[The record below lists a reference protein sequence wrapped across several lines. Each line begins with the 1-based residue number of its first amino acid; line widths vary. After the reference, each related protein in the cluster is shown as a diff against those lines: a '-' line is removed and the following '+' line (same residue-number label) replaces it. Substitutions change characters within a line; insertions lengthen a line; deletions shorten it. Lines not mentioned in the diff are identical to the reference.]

1 MGNKDSTKIKQEIS
15 NKINTEIVNITSNI
29 NKVLND
35 TSTSTVSNIV
45 NENVSQIKQ
54 STAASAN
61 MKIGDINISGDSD
74 IDISQKVDVEATT
87 KAIITIIS
95 STEQMSKMANQ
106 MAQDMANKLQND
118 SAMQAALTAASK
130 LKESEKDAGGPE
142 AMVNKVME
150 SVSKMMSAGN
160 TSEKDIETSI
170 RNEMNMK
177 ITNTTINENEIRN
190 IVKNH
195 VANNI
200 TKVNKQ
206 SCDIQVSGQ
215 LNQDIGNINASGRGK
230 LKITQ
235 TVLIKAF
242 NDCIIT
248 AMDTQKLTSDI
259 TGLQTTKTS
268 SDTANTNKQDGGM
281 KADTEVTKETVR
293 ESAIME
299 SVDNLVTTAGE
310 VGKSVIAGGTMIMIV
325 GLIAVAGIAVVF
337 LQSPDAMAMAGDVVK
352 NMKGDVKKGGGLNNP
367 YTMLIILGLL
377 ILFNQKS

>member
-15 NKINTEIVNITSNI
+15 NKINTEIVNITNNI

-45 NENVSQIKQ
+45 SENASQIKQ
-54 STAASAN
+54 STAASN
-61 MKIGDINISGDSD
+61 KMDLGELDISGDSD
-74 IDISQKVDVEATT
+74 IDISQKADIEATS
-87 KAIITIIS
+87 KAIINIIS
-95 STEQMSKMANQ
+95 STEQMAKMANQ

-177 ITNTTINENEIRN
+177 ITNSTTNENDVRN

-195 VANNI
+195 VTNNI

-206 SCDIQVSGQ
+206 SCDIQVSGDNV
-215 LNQDIGNINASGRGK
+215 LVFTKLKAYGNAK
-230 LKITQ
+230 LKISQ
-235 TVLIKAF
+235 SVLIKAF
-242 NDCIIT
+242 NDCIVS
-248 AMDTQKLTSDI
+248 AMDTQKLTSDV

-268 SDTANTNKQDGGM
+268 SDTANTNKQGADM
-281 KADTEVTKETVR
+281 KAETEVTKES
-293 ESAIME
+293 EKKSAIME
-299 SVDNLVTTAGE
+299 SVDNLVDTAGE
-310 VGKSVIAGGTMIMIV
+310 VGKSAIAGGTIIMIV
-325 GLIAVAGIAVVF
+325 GLIAVAGVAVMF
-337 LQSPDAMAMAGDVVK
+337 LQSPDAMAMAGDAAK
-352 NMKGDVKKGGGLNNP
+352 NMKKGGGLNNP
-367 YTMLIILGLL
+367 YTILIILGLL

>member
-15 NKINTEIVNITSNI
+15 NKINTEIENITSNI

-45 NENVSQIKQ
+45 SENASQIKQ
-54 STAASAN
+54 STAASN
-61 MKIGDINISGDSD
+61 KMDLGEIDISGDSD
-74 IDISQKVDVEATT
+74 IDISQKADIEATS
-87 KAIITIIS
+87 KAIINIIS
-95 STEQMSKMANQ
+95 STEQMAKMANQ

-118 SAMQAALTAASK
+118 NAMQAALTAASK

-160 TSEKDIETSI
+160 SSSKDIETSI

-177 ITNTTINENEIRN
+177 ITNKTTNENEIKN
-190 IVKNH
+190 LVKNH
-195 VANNI
+195 VENNI

-206 SCDIQVSGQ
+206 SCDIQVSGDNV
-215 LNQDIGNINASGRGK
+215 LVFKKLKASGNAK
-230 LKITQ
+230 LKISQ
-235 TVLIKAF
+235 SVLINAF
-242 NDCIIT
+242 NDCIVT

-268 SDTANTNKQDGGM
+268 ADTANANKQGADM
-281 KADTEVTKETVR
+281 KAETEVTKES
-293 ESAIME
+293 EKKSAIME

-310 VGKSVIAGGTMIMIV
+310 VGKSAIAGGTMIMIV
-325 GLIAVAGIAVVF
+325 GLIAVAGIAVFF
-337 LQSPDAMAMAGDVVK
+337 LQSPEAMAMAGDAAK
-352 NMKGDVKKGGGLNNP
+352 NMKKGGGLNNP

>member
-15 NKINTEIVNITSNI
+15 NKINTEIENITSNI

-45 NENVSQIKQ
+45 SENASQIKQ
-54 STAASAN
+54 ATAASN
-61 MKIGDINISGDSD
+61 KMDLGEINLSGDVD
-74 IDISQKVDVEATT
+74 IDISQKADIEATS
-87 KAIITIIS
+87 KAIINIIS
-95 STEQMSKMANQ
+95 STEQMAKMANQ

-118 SAMQAALTAASK
+118 NAMQAALTAASK

-160 TSEKDIETSI
+160 TSSKDIETSI

-177 ITNTTINENEIRN
+177 ITNKTTNENEIRN

-206 SCDIQVSGQ
+206 SCDIQVSGDNV
-215 LNQDIGNINASGRGK
+215 LVFKKLTASGNAK
-230 LKITQ
+230 LKISQ
-235 TVLIKAF
+235 SVLIKAF
-242 NDCIIT
+242 NDCIVT
-248 AMDTQKLTSDI
+248 AMDTQKLTSDV

-268 SDTANTNKQDGGM
+268 ADTANANKQGADM
-281 KADTEVTKETVR
+281 KAETEVTKES
-293 ESAIME
+293 EKKSAIME

-310 VGKSVIAGGTMIMIV
+310 VGKSAISGGTMIMIV
-325 GLIAVAGIAVVF
+325 GLIAVAGIAVFF
-337 LQSPDAMAMAGDVVK
+337 LQSPEAMAMAGDAVK
-352 NMKGDVKKGGGLNNP
+352 NMKKGGGLNNP

-377 ILFNQKS
+377 ILFNHKSPL

>member
-15 NKINTEIVNITSNI
+15 NKINTEIENITSNI

-45 NENVSQIKQ
+45 SENASQIKQ
-54 STAASAN
+54 STAASN
-61 MKIGDINISGDSD
+61 KMELGEINLSGDAD
-74 IDISQKVDVEATT
+74 IDISQKADIEATS
-87 KAIITIIS
+87 KAIINIIS
-95 STEQMSKMANQ
+95 STEQMAKMANQ

-160 TSEKDIETSI
+160 SSSKDIETSI

-177 ITNTTINENEIRN
+177 IVNKTTNENEIKN
-190 IVKNH
+190 LVKNH
-195 VANNI
+195 VENNI
-200 TKVNKQ
+200 KKVNKQ
-206 SCDIQVSGQ
+206 SCDIQVSGDNV
-215 LNQDIGNINASGRGK
+215 LEFRKLTASGNAK
-230 LKITQ
+230 LKISQ
-235 TVLIKAF
+235 SVLIKAF
-242 NDCIIT
+242 NDCIVT
-248 AMDTQKLTSDI
+248 SMDTQKLTSDI

-268 SDTANTNKQDGGM
+268 ADTANANKQGADM
-281 KADTEVTKETVR
+281 KAETEVTKES
-293 ESAIME
+293 EKKSAIME

-310 VGKSVIAGGTMIMIV
+310 VGKSAIAGGTMIMIV
-325 GLIAVAGIAVVF
+325 GLIAVAGIAVFF
-337 LQSPDAMAMAGDVVK
+337 LQSPEAMAMAGDAAK
-352 NMKGDVKKGGGLNNP
+352 NMKKGGGLNNP

>member
-15 NKINTEIVNITSNI
+15 NKINTEIVNITNNI

-35 TSTSTVSNIV
+35 TCTTTISNIV
-45 NENVSQIKQ
+45 NENASQIKQ
-54 STAASAN
+54 STAASN
-61 MKIGDINISGDSD
+61 TMNLGDINLSGDTD
-74 IDISQKVDVEATT
+74 IEITQKADVEATT

-95 STEQMSKMANQ
+95 STEQMSAMASQ
-106 MAQDMANKLQND
+106 MAQDMANKLSND
-118 SAMQAALTAASK
+118 NGMKAALTAASK

-177 ITNTTINENEIRN
+177 ITNSTTNENDIKN
-190 IVKNH
+190 LVKNH
-195 VANNI
+195 VENNI
-200 TKVNKQ
+200 KKVNKQ

-215 LNQDIGNINASGRGK
+215 QLLTIGNITATGGK

-235 TVLIKAF
+235 SVLIKAF
-242 NDCIIT
+242 NDCIIKS
-248 AMDTQKLTSDI
+248 MDNSKLTSDI
-259 TGLQTTKTS
+259 TGLQTTTTS
-268 SDTANTNKQDGGM
+268 ADTANTNKQDAGM

-337 LQSPDAMAMAGDVVK
+337 LQSPDAMAMAGDAVK

>member
-87 KAIITIIS
+87 KAIINIIS

-281 KADTEVTKETVR
+281 KADTEVTKET
-293 ESAIME
+293 EKSSAIMA
-299 SVDNLVTTAGE
+299 SVDNLVDTAGE
-310 VGKSVIAGGTMIMIV
+310 VGKSAIAGGTMIMIV
-325 GLIAVAGIAVVF
+325 GLIAVAGVAVMF
-337 LQSPDAMAMAGDVVK
+337 LQSPDAMAMAGDAAK
-352 NMKGDVKKGGGLNNP
+352 NMKKGGGLNNP
-367 YTMLIILGLL
+367 YTILIILGLL

>member
-15 NKINTEIVNITSNI
+15 NKINTEIQNITDNI

-35 TSTSTVSNIV
+35 TSTTTVSNIV
-45 NENVSQIKQ
+45 SENASQIKQ
-54 STAASAN
+54 STAASN
-61 MKIGDINISGDSD
+61 KMDLGEINLSGDVD
-74 IDISQKVDVEATT
+74 IDISQKADIEATS
-87 KAIITIIS
+87 KAIINIIS

-118 SAMQAALTAASK
+118 NSMQAALAAASK
-130 LKESEKDAGGPE
+130 LKESQKDAGGPE

-160 TSEKDIETSI
+160 TSDKDIETSI

-177 ITNTTINENEIRN
+177 IVNKTTNNNEIKN

-195 VANNI
+195 VENNI

-206 SCDIQVSGQ
+206 SCDIQVSGDNV
-215 LNQDIGNINASGRGK
+215 LVFKKLTASGNAK
-230 LKITQ
+230 LKISQ
-235 TVLIKAF
+235 SVLIKAF
-242 NDCIIT
+242 NDCIVT
-248 AMDTQKLTSDI
+248 AMDTQKLTSDV

-268 SDTANTNKQDGGM
+268 ADTANTTKQEAGM
-281 KADTEVTKETVR
+281 KADSDITKET
-293 ESAIME
+293 ENKSAIME
-299 SVDNLVTTAGE
+299 SVDNLVTTAGD
-310 VGKSVIAGGTMIMIV
+310 VGKSAIAGGTMVMII
-325 GLIAVAGIAVVF
+325 GLIGVAVIAVFF
-337 LQSPDAMAMAGDVVK
+337 LQSPEAMAMAGDAAK
-352 NMKGDVKKGGGLNNP
+352 NMKKKGGGLSNP

>member
-15 NKINTEIVNITSNI
+15 NKINTEIENITNNI

-45 NENVSQIKQ
+45 SENASQIKQ
-54 STAASAN
+54 STAASN
-61 MKIGDINISGDSD
+61 KMDLGEIDISGDSD
-74 IDISQKVDVEATT
+74 IDISQKADIEATS
-87 KAIITIIS
+87 KAIINIIS
-95 STEQMSKMANQ
+95 STEQMAKMANQ

-160 TSEKDIETSI
+160 SSSKDIETSI

-177 ITNTTINENEIRN
+177 ITNKTTNENEIKN

-195 VANNI
+195 VENNI

-206 SCDIQVSGQ
+206 SCDIQVSGDNV
-215 LNQDIGNINASGRGK
+215 LVFKKLKASGNAK
-230 LKITQ
+230 LKISQ
-235 TVLIKAF
+235 SVLITAF
-242 NDCIIT
+242 NDCIVT

-268 SDTANTNKQDGGM
+268 TDTANTNKQGADM
-281 KADTEVTKETVR
+281 KAETEVTKES
-293 ESAIME
+293 EKKSAIME
-299 SVDNLVTTAGE
+299 SVDNLVSEAAD
-310 VGKSVIAGGTMIMIV
+310 VGKSAIAGGTMVMIV
-325 GLIAVAGIAVVF
+325 GLIAVAGIAVFF
-337 LQSPDAMAMAGDVVK
+337 LQSPEAMAMAGDAAK
-352 NMKGDVKKGGGLNNP
+352 NMKKGGGLNNP

>member
-15 NKINTEIVNITSNI
+15 NKINTEIENITNNI

-45 NENVSQIKQ
+45 SENASQIKQ
-54 STAASAN
+54 ATAASN
-61 MKIGDINISGDSD
+61 KMDLGEINLSGDVD
-74 IDISQKVDVEATT
+74 IDISQKADIEATS
-87 KAIITIIS
+87 KAIINIIS
-95 STEQMSKMANQ
+95 STEQMASMANQ

-118 SAMQAALTAASK
+118 NGMKAALEAAAK

-160 TSEKDIETSI
+160 SSDKDIETSI

-177 ITNTTINENEIRN
+177 ITNKTTNENEIKN

-206 SCDIQVSGQ
+206 SCDIQVSGDNV
-215 LNQDIGNINASGRGK
+215 LVFKKLTASGNAK
-230 LKITQ
+230 LKISQ
-235 TVLIKAF
+235 SVLIKAF
-242 NDCIIT
+242 NDCIVT

-268 SDTANTNKQDGGM
+268 SDTANTNKQGADM
-281 KADTEVTKETVR
+281 KAETAVTKES
-293 ESAIME
+293 EKKSAIME
-299 SVDNLVTTAGE
+299 SVDNLVSEAAD
-310 VGKSVIAGGTMIMIV
+310 VGKSAIAGGTMIMIV
-325 GLIAVAGIAVVF
+325 GLIAVAVIAVFF
-337 LQSPDAMAMAGDVVK
+337 LQSPEAMAMAGDVAK
-352 NMKGDVKKGGGLNNP
+352 NKKGGGLSNP